1 MYKCVAIYP
10 HEIDKEYI
18 NSINKTIDLAYNYDF
33 NEIFTTIHLPEYSL
47 SLQIE
52 TLEIIAKKAKEKNL
66 TITVDIGGNY
76 IKEVLNN
83 KTYINTLRDL
93 NIDFIRL
100 DYGFDFEQIKDLYQM
115 LNTRGFVINASIYN
129 EEEIDEIVKKFK
141 EIDEKLEIRACH
153 NYYLRNESGIDD
165 IFAYKQDAY
174 FKKYHIPVYY
184 CIPTHSNPRGPL
196 YLGLCTI
203 EKHRDMKLQ
212 EIIVDLYLNHDLE
225 AFMMADEWLSENEF
239 KEIER
244 ILNFL
249 QKPLNKE
256 EKISVEFLNNTN
268 KEEKDI
274 VLGKHQF
281 RYDSPFTLL
290 RSQSSRQMAE
300 FASEIK
306 PMNIINRR
314 IGDITID
321 NINNKRY
328 SGEMQVSLRENKE
341 DERINVVAR
350 VVKEEDLIKLLR
362 FKEGITYNFIEAK
375 NEN

>member
-33 NEIFTTIHLPEYSL
+33 NEVFTTIHLPEYSL

-141 EIDEKLEIRACH
+141 EINEKLEIRACH

-165 IFAYKQDAY
+165 IFAYKQDTY

-256 EKISVEFLNNTN
+256 EKISVEFLDNTN
-268 KEEKDI
+268 NKEKDI

-306 PMNIINRR
+306 PMNIINRK

-328 SGEMQVSLRENKE
+328 SGEMQVSLREDKE
-341 DERINVVAR
+341 DERINVVGR